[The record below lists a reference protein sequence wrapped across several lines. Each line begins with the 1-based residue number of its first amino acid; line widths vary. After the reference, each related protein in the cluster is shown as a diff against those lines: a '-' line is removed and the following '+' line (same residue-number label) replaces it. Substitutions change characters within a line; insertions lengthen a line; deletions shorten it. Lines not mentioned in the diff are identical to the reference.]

1 VKTNRVKTLKPETIS
16 LSFAGVG
23 ILLWFLWPIL
33 DSAYVADDIPNSQR
47 SAHLAFYS
55 ENWLQFVIRGTRQWM
70 QSEGRFFPVA
80 TLENVLLFHTIHSRF
95 IYKSLQLIFI
105 LFLIL
110 TLSYLVRLLTNCWRA
125 SLLVL
130 IFFAASLQ
138 VRVWYDPTIS
148 FGLLLPSVGI
158 KAICALILILLGIRS
173 EKKWYRRSYFFVAS
187 ISWSLALMQ
196 YEVVLL
202 IAPLAVLIAYHE
214 TQYTKRVRLAA
225 VVAIALP
232 SVTYT
237 IFSFVIRSGVRP
249 STAYTTNFD
258 PSAFLPTL
266 KYQVLGAIP
275 LTVPYS
281 RVDNRLRI
289 SDTIAHL
296 SVLNIIFCLVAL
308 VGIAHLILGLGV
320 FSRKTRATVFL
331 FGVILIVM
339 PAVPTSLS
347 VRWQA
352 EVGPGHAYLPVMLQ
366 YLGTTIL
373 LLVATIETKNLIK
386 LLIRKNK
393 TVLKSLTVCFAT
405 VLSVGSIAIICVNR
419 SGIEFTNSTFRGF
432 QSDREIFEATVRRGL
447 VDNSLRDGVFLYSKY
462 DPNLWINMEYVKWLG
477 GPTIANFGSP
487 ATMIACREL
496 GDEKCLKKNGGI
508 FILEYSSTGS
518 AVAVITVLRDWSKA
532 PTSKEDIES
541 TLAIARNR
549 SDLMCGRS
557 KAQMRNG
564 WWVSKCDVGE
574 VGVLQKIQQ
583 QYGV

>member
-1 VKTNRVKTLKPETIS
+1 
-16 LSFAGVG
+16 
-23 ILLWFLWPIL
+23 
-33 DSAYVADDIPNSQR
+33 
-47 SAHLAFYS
+47 
-55 ENWLQFVIRGTRQWM
+55 
-70 QSEGRFFPVA
+70 
-80 TLENVLLFHTIHSRF
+80 
-95 IYKSLQLIFI
+95 
-105 LFLIL
+105 
-110 TLSYLVRLLTNCWRA
+110 
-125 SLLVL
+125 
-130 IFFAASLQ
+130 
-138 VRVWYDPTIS
+138 
-148 FGLLLPSVGI
+148 
-158 KAICALILILLGIRS
+158 
-173 EKKWYRRSYFFVAS
+173 
-187 ISWSLALMQ
+187 
-196 YEVVLL
+196 
-202 IAPLAVLIAYHE
+202 
-214 TQYTKRVRLAA
+214 
-225 VVAIALP
+225 
-232 SVTYT
+232 
-237 IFSFVIRSGVRP
+237 
-249 STAYTTNFD
+249 
-258 PSAFLPTL
+258 
-266 KYQVLGAIP
+266 
-275 LTVPYS
+275 
-281 RVDNRLRI
+281 
-289 SDTIAHL
+289 
-296 SVLNIIFCLVAL
+296 
-308 VGIAHLILGLGV
+308 
-320 FSRKTRATVFL
+320 
-331 FGVILIVM
+331 
-339 PAVPTSLS
+339 
-347 VRWQA
+347 
-352 EVGPGHAYLPVMLQ
+352 MLQ
-366 YLGTTIL
+366 YLGTTML

>member
-1 VKTNRVKTLKPETIS
+1 MKTLKLEAIALS
-16 LSFAGVG
+16 LIGASM
-23 ILLWFLWPIL
+23 LLWLLWPIL
-33 DSAYVADDIPNSQR
+33 GSAYIADDIPNSQR
-47 SAHLAFYS
+47 SAQLAFYS
-55 ENWLQFVIRGTRQWM
+55 ENWISYVVRITRQWM
-70 QSEGRFFPVA
+70 QSEGRFFPIA
-80 TLENVLLFHTIHSRF
+80 ALENVLLFHTIHSRF
-95 IYKSLQLIFI
+95 IYKFLQLIFV
-105 LFLIL
+105 LVLIM
-110 TLSYLVRLLTNCWRA
+110 TLSYLIRLLTNCWRT
-125 SLLVL
+125 SFLSP
-130 IFFAASLQ
+130 IFFAVSLQ

-158 KAICALILILLGIRS
+158 KAICALVLILLGIRS
-173 EKKWYRRSYFFVAS
+173 ERKWHRRTYFVAAS

-202 IAPLAVLIAYHE
+202 ITPLAVLIAFHE
-214 TQYTKRVRLAA
+214 TQYSKIIRLGA

-232 SVTYT
+232 SITYT
-237 IFSFVIRSGVRP
+237 IYSLVLRSGVRP
-249 STAYTTNFD
+249 SAAYTTNFD

-281 RVDNRLRI
+281 RVDNRLGI
-289 SDTIAHL
+289 SDTIASL
-296 SVLNIIFCLVAL
+296 SVLKIIYCLVAL

-366 YLGTTIL
+366 YLGTTML

-386 LLIRKNK
+386 LLIRNNK
-393 TVLKSLTVCFAT
+393 TVLKSLTISFAT
-405 VLSVGSIAIICVNR
+405 VLSVSSIAIICVNR
-419 SGIEFTNSTFRGF
+419 SGIEFTNSTFKGF

-447 VDNSLRDGVFLYSKY
+447 VNNSLSGGVFLYSKY
-462 DPNLWINMEYVKWLG
+462 DPNLWINTEYIKWLG

-496 GDEKCLKKNGGI
+496 GDEKCRKKNGGV

-518 AVAVITVLRDWSKA
+518 VAAVFAVLRDWSKA

-549 SDLMCGRS
+549 SDLLCGHS
-557 KAQMRNG
+557 TAQMQTG

-574 VGVLQKIQQ
+574 VGVLQKIKG